1 MLGITADGVFGQQTL
16 HALRV
21 YQRHFGLDV
30 TGTTTEQTWRTLGTH
45 GPLGSVPGQN
55 QSVAQII
62 SNVAQSLGIPP
73 EVALSLGLYESGLD
87 PKRVGDQGTSFGIYQ
102 LHEGG
107 ELGSH
112 DANWAFNVRN
122 NAETALGEMAR
133 IHAEH
138 PNLNWGQVAAAAQR
152 PADPGAEAAAVNRT
166 VQAYRSSGQA
176 PVAYFTS
183 HSAAQASGGSA
194 GQASGNFS
202 GAGPGK
208 AQLSPSD
215 IAASLDQLGFA
226 KALINSDPSLKQAFN
241 EIVSRQIDVG
251 TSAGRA
257 EAMALI
263 KNTQWW
269 TSRSASQRKFDE
281 MAADKSQR
289 ADLQQMLKQK
299 RGDLEVMAEQLGIPL
314 DPQSMAKLATA
325 ALRNNLDDNQ
335 LNKIFS
341 QHLNYKPGQSLSGQ
355 AGLDLTGLQK
365 LASSYYVRMGNNE
378 LNGMLQRMIAGGL
391 TPDAMVDFFKQQAL
405 SRFPHLQK
413 QINSGLTVADIASP
427 YVQAMGQ
434 ILEQDPN
441 GIKPMD
447 PTIMKALQ
455 QPDGNGGF
463 QLMPEWQFE
472 QTLRQDPRWLKTNN
486 ARQDLLGIGH
496 DLLKSFGVAV

>member
-21 YQRHFGLDV
+21 YQRHFGLNL
-30 TGTTTEQTWRTLGTH
+30 TGTTTEQTWHALGTH
-45 GPLGSVPGQN
+45 GPLGTVPGQN
-55 QSVAQII
+55 QSVAAII
-62 SNVAQSLGIPP
+62 SQVAHSLGIPP

-87 PKRVGDQGTSFGIYQ
+87 AHRVGDQGTSFGIYQ
-102 LHEGG
+102 LHQGG

-112 DANWAFNVRN
+112 DAAWAFNVRN

-138 PNLNWGQVAAAAQR
+138 PQMDWGQVAAAAQR
-152 PADPGAEAAAVNRT
+152 PADPGAEAAAVNRY
-166 VQAYRSSGQA
+166 VSAYRSSGQA

-183 HSAAQASGGSA
+183 HSAAQSSGAGQGGGGS
-194 GQASGNFS
+194 FS
-202 GAGPGK
+202 GAGPGQ
-208 AQLSPSD
+208 AQLSSSD
-215 IAASLDQLGFA
+215 IAHALDQMGFA
-226 KALINSDPSLKQAFN
+226 KALIDSDPSLKNAFN
-241 EIVSRQIDVG
+241 EILSRQIDVG

-257 EAMALI
+257 EAMALL

-281 MAADKSQR
+281 MAADKSQK

-299 RGDLEVMAEQLGIPL
+299 TSDLQVLAQQLGIPL
-314 DPQSMAKLATA
+314 DPQAMSKLATT

-335 LNKIFS
+335 LNQIFA
-341 QHLNYKPGQSLSGQ
+341 QHLNYKPGETLNGQ
-355 AGLDLTGLQK
+355 AGLDLAGVQK
-365 LASSYYVRMGNNE
+365 LASSYYVRMGNNQ
-378 LNGMLQRMIAGGL
+378 LNDMLQRMIAGGL
-391 TPDAMVDFFKQQAL
+391 TPDAMMNFFKQQAL

-434 ILEQDPN
+434 LLEQDPN

-447 PTIMKALQ
+447 PTVMKALQ

-472 QTLRQDPRWLKTNN
+472 QLLRQDPRWLKTNN